1 MKILNRI
8 ISLFMVALML
18 ITSVL
23 FIPVSAAGEAVG
35 NYSFTVEGECAES
48 YLAENVDA
56 GVVRW
61 FRRAVY
67 DGCYGNQLDGVSREI
82 YDSLVKN
89 FAEDKNAGMYTCKFK
104 TPLTFK
110 AEILNGLI
118 VENSDLVEIKNELSM
133 ATQTAMDAFV
143 YDYPEVFWFR
153 NMCISYSV
161 SVSGGYTG
169 GYKGVIEEIDI
180 IPSEIYSGASDKIV
194 QYEEAVDA
202 VMASFVIT
210 DSRYDTLKNIHDYI
224 CDNAW
229 YNIYAGQRAHSS
241 EGFFIGDR
249 GIVCEGYAKTFK
261 VICDR
266 LDIPCVLVSGD
277 AGGSHMWNY
286 VQMDDGK
293 WYLVDV
299 TWDDQDY
306 GIYDTYFLAGYETV
320 GFEGVAIADE
330 RTEKNDF
337 SGRGVFSFTYPLLA
351 AVKYGAHIHEWETEY
366 TVDKEPGC
374 TENGSKSIHCKTCD
388 GRKSVTVISA
398 LDHRWDD
405 GVIDSVSTCRTHG
418 IKIYTCLNDSTHQYT
433 EQLPLNSVNH
443 DGGTYLKGK
452 AEATCTAEGYT
463 GDICCLSCDGKI
475 SQGQIIAVKA
485 HTFTTYS
492 ADGNATCLTDGTKT
506 SVCNVCKKATDT
518 VVDDNSKD
526 NAEHKYSVRYGYSA
540 TCTQEGERTYV
551 CDVCETAAYMEIIPA
566 AGHKGGKATCKKAAE
581 CTACGE
587 EYGSPDG
594 NNHKLYITLNA
605 SEATCSKTG
614 LTEGKKCADCGKTI
628 LGQKTLARKA
638 HKNEAVTVKATL
650 NGNGK
655 TEIRCTDCG
664 YVSDTEV
671 IYAPKKIKLSA
682 SSYTYNGKKKTPSV
696 TVKDTKG
703 KKLTEGTDYTVK
715 YSKGRKS
722 PGKYTVT
729 VTFKGNYSGTKKL
742 TFKIIPKKTVLSKV
756 KAGSKNFTVLWKTV
770 SGVTGYEVQYSTSE
784 KFTKKTTKTATVKK
798 SSAKKYTIKK
808 LKKGKKYYVKVRAY
822 KIVSGK
828 KLYGAWSTVKSVKV
842 R

>member
-8 ISLFMVALML
+8 ISLFMVALMIIASL
-18 ITSVL
+18 P
-23 FIPVSAAGEAVG
+23 FIPVSAARETVK

-48 YLAENVDA
+48 YLAENGAA
-56 GVVRW
+56 GVMRL
-61 FRRAVY
+61 FRRTAF
-67 DGCYGNQLDGVSREI
+67 DGCYGNQLAGASREI

-89 FAEDKNAGMYTCKFK
+89 YAEDKNAGIYTCIFE
-104 TPLTFK
+104 TPFIFK
-110 AEILNGLI
+110 AEILNGSI
-118 VENSDLVEIKNELSM
+118 VENSDFIEIKNELSV

-153 NMCISYSV
+153 TMRISYSV
-161 SVSGGYTG
+161 SASGGYIG
-169 GYKGVIEEIDI
+169 DYEGVIEEIDI
-180 IPSEIYSGASDKIV
+180 IPSEIYSGASDKIS
-194 QYEEAVDA
+194 QYENAVDA
-202 VMASFVIT
+202 VMNSFGIT

-241 EGFFIGDR
+241 EGFFIGDG

-261 VICDR
+261 IICDR

-299 TWDDQDY
+299 TWDDQDT
-306 GIYDTYFLAGYETV
+306 GIYDTYFLAGSDTV

-337 SGRGVFSFTYPLLA
+337 SGNGMFSFTYPALA
-351 AVKYGAHIHEWETEY
+351 TVKYGAHIHEWETEY
-366 TVDKEPGC
+366 TVDKEPDC
-374 TENGSKSIHCKTCD
+374 TEKGSKSIHCKTCD
-388 GRKSVTVISA
+388 ERKNVTEISSFG
-398 LDHRWDD
+398 HSWDD
-405 GVIDSVSTCRTHG
+405 GVTDSVSTCRTHG
-418 IKIYTCLNDSTHQYT
+418 IKTYTCLNDSTHQYT
-433 EQLPLNSVNH
+433 EQLPLNNGNH
-443 DGGTYLKGK
+443 DGGTYLKDK
-452 AEATCTAEGYT
+452 AEATCTTEGYT
-463 GDICCLSCDGKI
+463 GDIYCLSCDRNI
-475 SQGQIIAVKA
+475 SSGQIIAVKA

-492 ADGNATCLTDGTKT
+492 ADGNATCLTDGTRT
-506 SVCNVCKKATDT
+506 SVCDVCKKATDT
-518 VVDDNSKD
+518 VADDNSKD

-581 CTACGE
+581 CIVCGE
-587 EYGSPDG
+587 EYGSPDV
-594 NNHKLYITLNA
+594 NVHKSYITLEA

-614 LTEGKKCADCGKTI
+614 LTEGKKCADCGKII
-628 LGQKTLARKA
+628 LAQKTVTKKA
-638 HKNEAVTVKATL
+638 HKNETVTVKATL

-655 TEIRCTDCG
+655 TEIRCRDCG
-664 YVSDTEV
+664 YVSDTKV
-671 IYAPKKIKLSA
+671 IYAPKKVKLSA

-696 TVKDTKG
+696 TVKDSKG
-703 KKLTEGTDYTVK
+703 KKLAEGTDYTVK

-742 TFKIIPKKTVLSKV
+742 TFKIIPAKSVLSKV
-756 KAGSKNFTVLWKTV
+756 KTGTKSFTASWKAV

-822 KIVSGK
+822 KTDSGK
-828 KLYGAWSTVKSVKV
+828 RLYGAWSAVKSVKI